1 MYSQGSSL
9 VSDQVGQL
17 VENLLEGRVFDVPSF
32 DLLDGVKN
40 SGVVFSA
47 KLLTNFLERKP
58 CEFSAEV
65 HGRLSWENE
74 TLGLFPSP
82 QIRRTNIKKGS
93 HLFLNGVN
101 RDGVIG
107 LPDNIPQYVLGHL
120 EGDLRVG
127 EGGKGTNTDQG
138 PLEDSNVGINICR
151 QEKGN
156 VVRKVGSLKRGLFL
170 EDGNPGLNVRCLN
183 VGDESPLES

>member
-1 MYSQGSSL
+1 MYSQRSSL

-17 VENLLEGRVFDVPSF
+17 VENLLEGRVFDAPSF
-32 DLLDGVKN
+32 DLFDGVKN

-65 HGRLSWENE
+65 HGRLPGKNK
-74 TLGLFPSP
+74 TLVLFPSP
-82 QIRRTNIKKGS
+82 QIGRTNVKKGS

-101 RDGVIG
+101 RYGVIG
-107 LPDNIPQYVLGHL
+107 LPDNIPQYLLGHL
-120 EGDLRVG
+120 EGDLGVG
-127 EGGKGTNTDQG
+127 EGSKGTNTDEG
-138 PLEDSNVGINICR
+138 PLEDSNVGIDIGG

-156 VVRKVGSLKRGLFL
+156 VVRKVDALKGGLFL
-170 EDGNPGLNVRCLN
+170 ENGNSGFNVRCVN
-183 VGDESPLES
+183 VGNESPFES